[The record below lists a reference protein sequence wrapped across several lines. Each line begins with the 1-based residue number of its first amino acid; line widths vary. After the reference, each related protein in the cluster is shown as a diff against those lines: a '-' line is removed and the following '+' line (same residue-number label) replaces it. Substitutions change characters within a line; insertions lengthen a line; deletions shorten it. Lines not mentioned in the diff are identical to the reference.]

1 MWCNLKKVQTFSASP
16 LHFLYRYRLLSNL
29 RLLFTHL
36 KHITNLK
43 RLQYIPKE
51 VEVNQENFPEKGK
64 TNFYVPAWPSAL
76 SLCSQEK
83 EQVLLGRAARW
94 LLTKARRDIL
104 TLPRAEERCPQVLT
118 GALRAP
124 YPHPRPNGAHP
135 SSPPPRPALLSK
147 CPPGFVLEDQLVSA
161 FQGSVM

>member
-1 MWCNLKKVQTFSASP
+1 MCVYVCGGVEGGGDGSHLP
-16 LHFLYRYRLLSNL
+16 GRDL
-29 RLLFTHL
+29 RM
-36 KHITNLK
+36 K
-43 RLQYIPKE
+43 RS
-51 VEVNQENFPEKGK
+51 EKGK